1 MLQIASQSRRKA
13 QRSKAQGVRASAT
26 MKQRSAVRVTY
37 RSPKSAGHWYA
48 HGSYMERETAT
59 GKNGGFTADRDAV
72 PVADTLKSWQDAGDQ
87 RIFKIIISPENGA
100 HLDMELYTRDIM
112 RAVQKDKASGLEWV
126 AAVHTNTDHP
136 HIHVAIRGVHKN
148 GTEVRFPAEY
158 IKDGFRFHAENVATM
173 RLGYRTERDVQNDL
187 IKQVH
192 QDRVTSL
199 DRQFQKVAPEAAKQ
213 KQSFVVSVSDPAL
226 GKLGKNSVRTFA
238 LERRLEHLVK
248 MGLAIKLTVGQWR
261 LRGDYMETLKTVQAA
276 GDKQKM
282 LARHMTAASSTN
294 LRVVSAQWKDIH
306 TLQGRVLGHGEME
319 GSEKRYMLFEGI
331 DGTLYHLPHRKDTEE
346 LRAQRH
352 LRKNEFVT
360 LKRERGKVA
369 FIEMGHADNILRD
382 RELLSHLP
390 YHPVPGVN
398 RPGWLGRFDTAVK
411 DAKATP
417 KQADAGMDR
426 SQFVAVALTDDQV
439 QLLLRG
445 QFPNDRN
452 EQQEAYRRL
461 TQTAEPVT
469 VLGGKIHLDY
479 SAASRLH
486 FAELRPEDKGLL
498 DQQLE
503 TLSAETRRRQQLY
516 RESTRP
522 KTTTAIRENRRGHS
536 EQPSFAIPYPRS
548 PEGLRQLSLAHLD
561 PRPRHAGPGECGRH
575 PVHCLPF
582 PVRGCA
588 GQPGT
593 TRLRSTFRRP
603 RSSPRLVS

>member
-1 MLQIASQSRRKA
+1 MANPGSDGHSIRLGSRRAIRHTDEIGKLRNVCRGMHRMLEIASQSRRKA
-13 QRSKAQGVRASAT
+13 QRARAHLVRASAT

-37 RSPKSAGHWYA
+37 MSPKSAGHWYA
-48 HGSYMERETAT
+48 HGSYMERETAA
-59 GKNGGFTADRDAV
+59 GKNGGFTADREGM
-72 PVADTLKSWQDAGDQ
+72 PLADTLKSWQDAGDQ
-87 RIFKIIISPENGA
+87 RMFKIIISPENGA
-100 HLDMELYTRDIM
+100 HLDMEQYTRDVM
-112 RAVQKDKASGLEWV
+112 AAVQKDKAGGLEWV

-136 HIHVAIRGVHKN
+136 HIHVAIRGVYKD

-173 RLGYRTERDVQNDL
+173 KLGYRTERDVQNDL

-199 DRQFQKVAPEAAKQ
+199 DRHFQKVAPEAARQ
-213 KQSFVVSVSDPAL
+213 KQSFVVSLTDPAL
-226 GKLGKNSVRTFA
+226 GKPGKNPVRAFA

-248 MGLAIKLTVGQWR
+248 MGVATKLTVGQWK
-261 LRGDYMETLKTVQAA
+261 LKGHYMETLKTVQTA

-294 LRVVSAQWKDIH
+294 LPVVSAQWRDVQA
-306 TLQGRVLGHGEME
+306 LQGRVLGHGEME
-319 GSEKRYMLFEGI
+319 GSEKRYMLLEGI
-331 DGTLYHLPHRKDTEE
+331 DGTLYYLPHRKDTEE

-369 FIEMGHADNILRD
+369 FIEMGHADTILRD
-382 RELLSHLP
+382 KELLAHLP
-390 YHPVPGVN
+390 YHPVAGAN
-398 RPGWLGRFDTAVK
+398 RPGWLGRFDAAVK
-411 DAKATP
+411 DAQATP
-417 KQADAGMDR
+417 KEAQHDTDR

-445 QFPNDRN
+445 QFPDDRD

-498 DQQLE
+498 DKQLE

-516 RESTRP
+516 REKHKAKDYER
-522 KTTTAIRENRRGHS
+522 
-536 EQPSFAIPYPRS
+536 
-548 PEGLRQLSLAHLD
+548 D
-561 PRPRHAGPGECGRH
+561 
-575 PVHCLPF
+575 
-582 PVRGCA
+582 
-588 GQPGT
+588 
-593 TRLRSTFRRP
+593 
-603 RSSPRLVS
+603 